1 MQEETNAVVD
11 VKVEPDAANLLDP
24 AQVTSE
30 KEPEPEQETAE
41 QLAAKEAD
49 AEAKAEKRREKRERK
64 EYYELKAK
72 AKFYERELERRGQVQ
87 QQDDSAPSADILEQV
102 KQEIRQEYEAKAV
115 QSKVEAAF
123 KQAKVSVDDF
133 REALPELTT
142 PETAV
147 MIQEVLESDH
157 APKLIRH
164 LYENPEEADRIAELS
179 PSRQA
184 KEIWK
189 LEQKLASAPVVKK
202 SGAPAPIVP
211 LAGKKTGDIEY
222 HPDMSPEDYKRYTE
236 QQHKFVKSYR

>member
-115 QSKVEAAF
+115 QSKVETAF

-133 REALPELTT
+133 KEALPELTT
-142 PETAV
+142 PETDV
-147 MIQEVLESDH
+147 MIQEV
-157 APKLIRH
+157 
-164 LYENPEEADRIAELS
+164 
-179 PSRQA
+179 
-184 KEIWK
+184 
-189 LEQKLASAPVVKK
+189 
-202 SGAPAPIVP
+202 
-211 LAGKKTGDIEY
+211 
-222 HPDMSPEDYKRYTE
+222 
-236 QQHKFVKSYR
+236 